1 MYSQD
6 GFGLGHLRRTHSIA
20 AALVR
25 RCPEAAILTVSDSR
39 LGEFFEPTPNHEYVK
54 LPSIVKVDRGV
65 WRPVALPVPFDD
77 VCALRKDILRSVA
90 SSYRPDL
97 LIVDH
102 MPHGAIGELVP
113 TLEVLRRAGTRI
125 VLGLRDIVDA
135 APAVRERWTHEG
147 AYEVMDAY
155 YDRVLVYGQREVFD
169 AATEYAF
176 PPTVAARTAFTGYVC
191 TPEEPRYGHRLRGEL
206 LGGKRGA
213 SLIVATAGGGA
224 DAYPLMSALI
234 GAAPSVHARRDCLF
248 VIITGPFMPVEER
261 RDLQQRARGLPVRV
275 RMTVSDTLS
284 YLQAADLVVAM
295 TGYNTTMEIL
305 RSRTPAVVVPRW
317 GPSAEQ
323 RMRAQLFSAR
333 GWFDAVDPDDL
344 TSAVLADRIVDR
356 LRDDFDHPEPTARA
370 DLAGLTNAAEELAGL
385 LEAPRRAP
393 ARRASPHHAPNP
405 APHAP

>member
-25 RCPEAAILTVSDSR
+25 RCPEAAVLTVSDSR

-77 VCALRKDILRSVA
+77 VCALRRDILRSVA
-90 SSYRPDL
+90 SSYRPDV

-102 MPHGAIGELVP
+102 MPHGAMGELVP
-113 TLEVLRRAGTRI
+113 TLEVLRRAGARI

-135 APAVRERWTHEG
+135 APTVRERWAQEG
-147 AYEVMDAY
+147 AYDAMEAY
-155 YDRVLVYGQREVFD
+155 YDRVLVYGQRDVFD
-169 AATEYAF
+169 AAAEYAF
-176 PPTVAARTAFTGYVC
+176 PAAVAARTAFTGYVC

-206 LGGKRGA
+206 LGAQRGA
-213 SLIVATAGGGA
+213 SLVVATAGGGA

-234 GAAPSVHARRDCLF
+234 GAVPSVQARRHCLF
-248 VIITGPFMPVEER
+248 VIVAGPFMPVDER

-275 RMTVSDTLS
+275 RITVSDALS

-295 TGYNTTMEIL
+295 TGYNTTMELL

-323 RMRAQLFSAR
+323 RMRAQLFAAR

-356 LRDDFDHPEPTARA
+356 LSHEVDHPEPATRP
-370 DLAGLTNAAEELAGL
+370 DLGGLTTAAEELAGL
-385 LEAPRRAP
+385 LELPARAP
-393 ARRASPHHAPNP
+393 AHRGPPRHAPTP
-405 APHAP
+405 TQSGS